1 MIEESI
7 VEALMA
13 SNPNIKEAFEK
24 KIISAINKID
34 ANALAQTITESLMDD
49 MDWLFEDV
57 NVSKTIN
64 ECLNEAFK
72 KMFKG
77 VK

>member
-1 MIEESI
+1 VIEESI
-7 VEALMA
+7 IEALMT
-13 SNPNIKEAFEK
+13 SNPKIKEAFEK
-24 KIISAINKID
+24 KIISAINKINAD
-34 ANALAQTITESLMDD
+34 ALAQTITENLMDD

-57 NVSKTIN
+57 DVSKTIN

>member
-1 MIEESI
+1 VIEESI
-7 VEALMA
+7 VEALMT
-13 SNPNIKEAFEK
+13 SNPKIKEAFEK

-34 ANALAQTITESLMDD
+34 SDALAQTITESLMDD
-49 MDWLFEDV
+49 MEWLWEDV
-57 NVSKTIN
+57 NVSNTIN
-64 ECLNEAFK
+64 ECLNGAFK